1 MASIAEEIVMLART
15 RHVAWVTTLLGTLAL
30 STGAQPQGQQA
41 PQPFTVPSSDP
52 GAPPVAQSGPQADAI
67 RESLRRIRLP
77 PGFRIELYAVVP
89 GARHLALSPDS
100 GVLFVGTRQSTVWA
114 VITREGQRVVDQVRP
129 FAPGL
134 RFRLPNGVCRTR
146 DGGLVVVE
154 LNRVLRFP
162 AADRFLERPD
172 ITAIPVVAQ
181 GDLVPT
187 DEESPNHGAR
197 TCRVSPEGR
206 LYITLGQPYNVQ
218 PRGKVAMY
226 ERLGIGGIIAMNAMD
241 GSAREVVAV
250 GVRNSVGLDIHPT
263 NGRLWFT
270 DNQTDRMGDDTPP
283 GELNRVTRSGGEHFG
298 YPFVHGKDVQIAGT
312 AVAPDLKGLPP
323 PAQWT
328 RPQVEFPAHQAQL
341 GMSFY
346 TGTMFPPPY
355 RGGIFVAA
363 HGSWNR
369 RQPTGALINFVPIQP
384 DGSAGP
390 SQVFAEGWL
399 DENGSYRGRP
409 VDVAPLKDGSLLI
422 SDDLAGAL
430 YRVTY
435 SAP

>member
-1 MASIAEEIVMLART
+1 MPACT
-15 RHVAWVTTLLGTLAL
+15 RHAAWAATLLGALAL
-30 STGAQPQGQQA
+30 PVGAQAQGQQA
-41 PQPFTVPSSDP
+41 ARPLTVPSTDP
-52 GAPPVAQSGPQADAI
+52 GAPPVPQSGPQADAI
-67 RESLRRIRLP
+67 RESLRRIQLP

-89 GARHLALSPDS
+89 GARHLAPSPGD

-114 VITREGQRVVDQVRP
+114 VSAREGQRVADQVRP
-129 FAPGL
+129 FAPSL

-162 AADRFLERPD
+162 AADRFLERSD
-172 ITAIPVVAQ
+172 TTAIPVVAQ
-181 GDLVPT
+181 GGLVPL

-197 TCRVSPEGR
+197 TCRVSPQGR

-218 PRGKVAMY
+218 PRGKVALY
-226 ERLGIGGIIAMNAMD
+226 ERLGIGGIIAMNATD

-250 GVRNSVGLDIHPT
+250 GVRNSVGLDLHPSDGT
-263 NGRLWFT
+263 LWFT

-283 GELNRVTRSGGEHFG
+283 GELNRVTRSAGEHFG

-312 AVAPDLKGLPP
+312 AVAPDLKGLAP

-346 TGTMFPPPY
+346 TGTMFPPSY

-369 RQPTGALINFVPIQP
+369 SQPSGALINFVPIQP

-390 SQVFAEGWL
+390 SRVFAQGWL
-399 DENGSYRGRP
+399 DESGSYRGRP
-409 VDVAPLKDGSLLI
+409 VDVAPMKDGSLLI

-430 YRVTY
+430 YRVSYGT
-435 SAP
+435 P